1 MLCYFDRFRPKISIL
16 SKTPL
21 ISGAVFDMHIDI
33 LGGMAWKLVLDI
45 DHHHSAWAHAR
56 GEVDWVQFWVAVQVG
71 AGTSIVRVRVT

>member
-1 MLCYFDRFRPKISIL
+1 
-16 SKTPL
+16 
-21 ISGAVFDMHIDI
+21 MHIDI

-71 AGTSIVRVRVT
+71 ACDDGTNVRRGYILDGGGERTRMK